1 MSIIWE
7 SLAVRHFFFFFLLVQ
22 ALACLLWSILDLV
35 LRAVSAYVDDEED
48 GWGDAQEVGVE
59 LVEAEVAEC

>member
-7 SLAVRHFFFFFLLVQ
+7 SLAVRHF
-22 ALACLLWSILDLV
+22 V

>member
-1 MSIIWE
+1 
-7 SLAVRHFFFFFLLVQ
+7 VQ